1 VRIKP
6 GRPTSSA
13 PGDPMP
19 LLRFDLIEGRTDAEL
34 QTLLDA
40 AHRAMLAAFKVP
52 ERDRYQIVN
61 EHKPSRMIVEDTGL
75 DIPRTKDVVVVT
87 VVTRPRGKKAK
98 QKFYRLLVDELQ
110 KSCGIAPAD
119 VMVSLVENTDEDWSF
134 GLGRAQFL
142 EGDL

>member
-1 VRIKP
+1 
-6 GRPTSSA
+6 
-13 PGDPMP
+13 MP

-34 QTLLDA
+34 KTLLDA
-40 AHRAMLAAFKVP
+40 AHRAMLAAFKIP

-75 DIPRTKDVVVVT
+75 DIPRTDKIVLVQVI
-87 VVTRPRGKKAK
+87 TRPRGKEAK
-98 QKFYRLLVDELQ
+98 RNFYRLLTQELQ
-110 KSCGIAPAD
+110 KSCGIAPTD